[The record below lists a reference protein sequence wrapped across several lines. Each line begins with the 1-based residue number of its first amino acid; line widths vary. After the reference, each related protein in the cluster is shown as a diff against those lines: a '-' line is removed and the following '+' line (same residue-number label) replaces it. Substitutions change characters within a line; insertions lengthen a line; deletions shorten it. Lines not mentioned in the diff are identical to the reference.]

1 MNYEIGSVMTHEVFN
16 YSQNGH
22 IAVLTINRPE
32 ARNALNPEVLVKL
45 ATAWKRVRD
54 DENIRVAVI
63 CGTGPAFCAGMDL
76 GRMIPLITGT
86 RPPEDEWDEAVI
98 ADPSIGHRAL
108 LRDFDTE
115 KPVIA
120 AINGFAI
127 AGGMELVMGC
137 DLRVAA
143 DTAKFGLQE
152 VKWAIFPGGGSTVRL
167 PRQVPYSRAMEI
179 LLTGEQFTA
188 ERMLDYGFLNYVVP
202 AQEVLDKAVEL
213 AEKIAGNGPLAVT
226 AVRRSVREAI
236 GVPEAR
242 ALERESEISATVY
255 ATEDAREG
263 PRAFMEKR
271 KPVFKG
277 R

>member
-1 MNYEIGSVMTHEVFN
+1 MDYEIGSVMTHEVFN

-76 GRMIPLITGT
+76 GRMIPLITGA

>member
-76 GRMIPLITGT
+76 GRMIPLITGA
-86 RPPEDEWDEAVI
+86 RPAEDEWDEAVI

>member
-1 MNYEIGSVMTHEVFN
+1 MTNEVFN
-16 YSQNGH
+16 YSQTGH

-32 ARNALNPEVLVKL
+32 ARNALNPEILVKL
-45 ATAWKRVRD
+45 AAAWERVRD
-54 DENIRVAVI
+54 DGNIRAAVI

-76 GRMIPLITGT
+76 GKMIPLITGA
-86 RPPEDEWDEAVI
+86 RPPADEWDEAVI

-108 LRDFDTE
+108 LRNFDTV

-137 DLRVAA
+137 DLRIAA

-179 LLTGEQFTA
+179 LLTGDQFEA
-188 ERMLDYGFLNYVVP
+188 GKMLDYGFLNYVVP
-202 AQEVLDKAVEL
+202 AEQVLDKALEL

-236 GVPEAR
+236 GVPEAP
-242 ALERESEISATVY
+242 ALDRESEISATVY